1 MITTYSTIVATR
13 NRPDALALSLPLIL
27 AQSRPPETVLVV
39 DSSDDPRTN
48 AELVAQLAAGTKI
61 PLAHRTSSP
70 GLPLQRNIGLS
81 GITTDVT
88 MFPDD
93 DSLLYPDAME
103 HTMRI
108 YDLDSAG
115 RVGGVRTAEARTAPP
130 GVLNAPAR
138 AAGPG
143 PAYRMRT
150 TDRIKAL
157 ISRRRYAL
165 EAKLFPEPFAV
176 IGNRMTA
183 RLGTMPD
190 ALVSEGA
197 VTIPWMTGF
206 RMSFRT
212 PLIRA
217 RGFNQHLGRYALF
230 EDIDASLGILQGGHL
245 LIGAPKAK
253 IFHHK
258 APERRANGATIGA
271 MHVLNR
277 AYVVARTGQTDCGT
291 RRMTRRYLAYKIAQ
305 YLSGA
310 TSKFGRE
317 RLAGA
322 RAAYAATNEIFAASP
337 EKLDATYLHWRA
349 LLIHES

>member
-1 MITTYSTIVATR
+1 MSTTYSTIVATR

-27 AQSRPPETVLVV
+27 AQSRPPESVLVV
-39 DSSDDPRTN
+39 DSSDDPRPN
-48 AELVAQLAAGTKI
+48 AGLVAQLAAGAKM
-61 PLAHRTSSP
+61 PVAHRTSAP
-70 GLPLQRNIGLS
+70 GLPLQRNIGLV
-81 GITTDVT
+81 GITSDVT
-88 MFPDD
+88 LFPDD
-93 DSLLYPDAME
+93 DSLLFPDAME
-103 HTMRI
+103 HAMRI
-108 YDLDSAG
+108 YDLDTAG
-115 RVGGVRTAEARTAPP
+115 RVGGVRTAEARSAPP
-130 GVLNAPAR
+130 GVLNTPVR
-138 AAGPG
+138 AAGS
-143 PAYRMRT
+143 AYKMRT

-176 IGNRMTA
+176 IGARMTA
-183 RLGTMPD
+183 RIGTMPE
-190 ALVSEGA
+190 ALASEGA

-212 PLIRA
+212 ALIRA
-217 RGFNQHLGRYALF
+217 RGFNENLGRYALF

-277 AYVVARTGQTDCGT
+277 AYVVARTGETDPAT

-305 YLSGA
+305 YASGA
-310 TSKFGRE
+310 MSEFGRN

-322 RAAYAATNEIFAASP
+322 LAAYRGTNEILTAPP
-337 EKLDATYLHWRA
+337 ESLDATYLRWRA
-349 LLIHES
+349 HLIHER